1 MKTPNGLFPGAELL
15 ERDGTET
22 QYQVTFERGSF
33 WLDLPS
39 GTDPAEAKLI
49 FVFSGAGGVGKTNNL
64 SHPGPASEFRRSMI
78 ASGFGF
84 VCAVCAPYV
93 FGAAEATDATLAAAD
108 HCRSCGLNVP
118 ERIAVLGFSMG
129 GLGALMFAVRHP
141 EKTGRVAEFFGIT
154 DLEEFYRAGQYP
166 QVLGKLP
173 PEERAERAP
182 RRYADRFR
190 NIPVLILHGDR
201 DEVVD
206 ISHSEQLYAALK
218 EQGCPVRFE
227 VIPGYGHTNDMLA
240 AAGGSVKRFMEE

>member
-1 MKTPNGLFPGAELL
+1 MKTLTELLPGAELL
-15 ERDGTET
+15 ERDETEI
-22 QYQVTFERGSF
+22 QYQVTFDRGSF

-49 FVFSGAGGVGKTNNL
+49 FVFSGAGGSGRSNNL
-64 SHPGPASEFRRSMI
+64 TNPGPSSEFRRSMI

-93 FGAAEATDATLAAAD
+93 FGAAEATDAALAAAD
-108 HCRSCGLNVP
+108 HCRSRGLNVP
-118 ERIAVLGFSMG
+118 ERLSILGFSMG

-154 DLEEFYRAGQYP
+154 DLEEFYRAGKYP
-166 QVLGKLP
+166 EVLGKIP

-182 RRYADRFR
+182 RRYPDRFR
-190 NIPVLILHGDR
+190 NIPVLILHGDG

-206 ISHSEQLYAALK
+206 ISHSELLYAALK
-218 EQGCPVRFE
+218 KQGCPVRFE
-227 VIPGYGHTNDMLA
+227 VIPGYGHSNNILA

>member
-1 MKTPNGLFPGAELL
+1 MKTLTELLPGAELL
-15 ERDGTET
+15 ERDETET
-22 QYQVTFERGSF
+22 QYQVTFGHDSF

-49 FVFSGAGGVGKTNNL
+49 FVFSGAGGIGRSNNL
-64 SHPGPASEFRRSMI
+64 SHPGPATEFRRCMI

-84 VCAVCAPYV
+84 VCAVCALYV

-118 ERIAVLGFSMG
+118 ERISILGFSMD
-129 GLGALMFAVRHP
+129 GLAALMFAVRHP

-154 DLEEFYRAGQYP
+154 DLDEFYLAGKYP
-166 QVLGKLP
+166 EVLGKVP
-173 PEERAERAP
+173 PEERTERAP
-182 RRYADRFR
+182 RQYADRFR

-201 DEVVD
+201 DEIVD

-218 EQGCPVRFE
+218 GQECPVRFE
-227 VIPGYGHTNDMLA
+227 VIPGYGHTNDILA
-240 AAGGSVKRFMEE
+240 AGGGSVKRFMEE